1 MIQTFVGN
9 GSPSPAKTFDLS
21 STTPDHYALASVT
34 DPNDGLTDYTVLAYT
49 DNNQVHLELLNDY
62 GQQIGSDFIVPGI
75 TSFDRL
81 HTIFGSANNAFRVE
95 LDYTVPDP
103 KGGTEVEGLI
113 YDTSPTGYYN
123 TLSGGGEYEGSPFDD
138 TFIDGPGNYT
148 VNGGGGQDYFQ
159 INQDSNEVVFAFAP
173 SNQLAVSTYDSTTL
187 IAANLTGTATLI
199 GFSQINLN
207 DESVTE
213 STSVGGGVQLNLQ
226 NGSTFGGTIDGFASD
241 DAIAFANV
249 AFAVGDRA
257 VFTSNGAGGGTVSVE
272 NAGGTQ
278 VASFNVDSDYQSS
291 QFGVSAGTGGALV
304 VSGPTWQQTA
314 NPLANFG
321 WAQGWGSAN
330 NPREVVSTATNPSDG
345 ADYIGFGTSSVVMAL
360 GESTANGPN
369 FANAIAAVHNFG
381 STEGYTAVVQRGA
394 ADTGDTIAPTV
405 YGQGFKGVYW
415 YDATGGTAANPTY
428 QSTPNLYPNFGSQQ
442 GWTPANGFDVV
453 KADSSDAYAS
463 ILGFGN
469 AGIVVGPQAFD
480 PSTSGSPPASY
491 LIPFAA
497 GNNSGWSQT
506 TDIRS
511 FVDSNGQAIDLN
523 GDGVTDFVGMGPQG
537 LEFAFGSDT
546 GGQYSLGA
554 LQLAQ
559 INGTNSDFGDAQ
571 GWNDSNT
578 TRDIVKDPTTGYY
591 DIIAFGAAGVYV
603 SMGQDPSTHGGQPFG
618 QSYLALDNFGLNQGW
633 SNTLTPRLVGDVNGD
648 GIPDIVGFGA
658 NKTFTALGSFNGS
671 GDLIFTMDPTATIA
685 NYGYNEGWSTSNTIR
700 TLADVDGSGADSLV
714 VSGAANTQ
722 VLKLG

>member
-1 MIQTFVGN
+1 M
-9 GSPSPAKTFDLS
+9 A
-21 STTPDHYALASVT
+21 
-34 DPNDGLTDYTVLAYT
+34 
-49 DNNQVHLELLNDY
+49 
-62 GQQIGSDFIVPGI
+62 
-75 TSFDRL
+75 
-81 HTIFGSANNAFRVE
+81 FGES
-95 LDYTVPDP
+95 
-103 KGGTEVEGLI
+103 
-113 YDTSPTGYYN
+113 
-123 TLSGGGEYEGSPFDD
+123 
-138 TFIDGPGNYT
+138 T
-148 VNGGGGQDYFQ
+148 VNG
-159 INQDSNEVVFAFAP
+159 P
-173 SNQLAVSTYDSTTL
+173 
-187 IAANLTGTATLI
+187 
-199 GFSQINLN
+199 
-207 DESVTE
+207 
-213 STSVGGGVQLNLQ
+213 
-226 NGSTFGGTIDGFASD
+226 TFT
-241 DAIAFANV
+241 
-249 AFAVGDRA
+249 
-257 VFTSNGAGGGTVSVE
+257 
-272 NAGGTQ
+272 
-278 VASFNVDSDYQSS
+278 
-291 QFGVSAGTGGALV
+291 
-304 VSGPTWQQTA
+304 
-314 NPLANFG
+314 
-321 WAQGWGSAN
+321 
-330 NPREVVSTATNPSDG
+330 
-345 ADYIGFGTSSVVMAL
+345 
-360 GESTANGPN
+360 
-369 FANAIAAVHNFG
+369 NAIAAVHDFG
-381 STEGYTAVVQRGA
+381 SAEGYTAAVQRGA
-394 ADTGDTIAPTV
+394 ADTGDSIAPTV

-415 YDATGGTAANPTY
+415 YDATGGTGTDPTY
-428 QSTPNLYPNFGSQQ
+428 QSTPNLYPDFGSQQ

-463 ILGFGN
+463 ILGFGG

-658 NKTFTALGSFNGS
+658 SNTFTAFGSHNGS
-671 GDLIFTMDPTATIA
+671 GDLIFTMEPTATIA
-685 NYGYNEGWSTSNTIR
+685 NYGYNEGWSTSNTVR
-700 TLADVDGSGADSLV
+700 TLADVDGSGRDFLV
-714 VSGAANTQ
+714 LSGANGTQ
-722 VLKLG
+722 TLKFG